1 MRRMF
6 EERRSVWQ
14 RAPIQRKCPSLVLE
28 GVGFFPSAQPSGF
41 FFVGIGPASG
51 APHFLLSWPPPV
63 GDSSTT
69 TILLPRHPLVPPPLL
84 QHHPLSP
91 SRQWTVGP
99 ARGEKLN
106 LVHER
111 RGGNDWTVGERGCHQ
126 VVEIYIW
133 KYHSYAKAK
142 VTIEKRQSQ
151 KRARHA
157 GGKSAMDSLALL
169 SSRRWCPLYP
179 LHAPRDSLSSR
190 VSCQIFYKGKLR
202 KLTKTSLKQCSEWC
216 LNFRR
221 LLFIS

>member
-157 GGKSAMDSLALL
+157 GGKARWTRWHFCHRDDDVHSIRCMLL
-169 SSRRWCPLYP
+169 ETRCP
-179 LHAPRDSLSSR
+179 RESR
-190 VSCQIFYKGKLR
+190 VKSFTKG
-202 KLTKTSLKQCSEWC
+202 SFVSWLK
-216 LNFRR
+216 RV
-221 LLFIS
+221 